1 MSKKKTLKEKDIK
14 HENGPCW
21 VADESDAY
29 VVYQISLSG
38 THSIADSA
46 YSHDADGL
54 SIAKARCDYLA
65 KRKTKNPKKAVSMKM
80 RNPEGLFIVSKT
92 YEIVTPESAEEGDVE
107 ERGFEFEN
115 TKMTLAEVL
124 YEVKDL
130 GSHVVQ
136 RDGSTRIS
144 LYGQGESVD
153 YRTGDTTTY
162 ALHIRGPSRAI
173 SRLEDIL
180 VPGQPRKRASADK
193 RERGIIK
200 WFGKTKGFGFIASSS
215 VDRDIFFH
223 YADIRDW
230 EDLLETELDGREVE
244 FTIED
249 TMKGPI
255 ARDIKVLRITRKNPS
270 SRRDSQTYTYHFH
283 EERGEWS
290 ARVDDEDGNTVWN
303 ARSSDEED
311 GEFWPA
317 RDGFMRHIEDTRG
330 LEKYLKSLEILPMS
344 ADLVMGD

>member
-1 MSKKKTLKEKDIK
+1 MS
-14 HENGPCW
+14 
-21 VADESDAY
+21 
-29 VVYQISLSG
+29 
-38 THSIADSA
+38 
-46 YSHDADGL
+46 
-54 SIAKARCDYLA
+54 R
-65 KRKTKNPKKAVSMKM
+65 KM

-92 YEIVTPESAEEGDVE
+92 YEIVTPESAEEGDAE

-124 YEVKDL
+124 SEVRDL
-130 GSHVVQ
+130 GSHHVQ
-136 RDGSTRIS
+136 SNRSTQIS
-144 LYGQGESVD
+144 LYGQGEYVD
-153 YRTGDTTTY
+153 YSTGDTKTY

-180 VPGQPRKRASADK
+180 VPGRSRKRASADK

-283 EERGEWS
+283 EERGDWWAYVE
-290 ARVDDEDGNTVWN
+290 DEEGNTVWE
-303 ARSSDEED
+303 ARAEDEED

-317 RDGFMRHIEDTRG
+317 RDGWMRDAGDTRG